1 MSEVMQF
8 LQTTFPLLVFIFTV
22 SNLFVM
28 GLQVKKPEVVT
39 ALKNKKTLVL
49 IFVWGWVLG
58 PALAYLIT
66 LVLPLAKPFVIGML
80 LYSLAPCAPFV
91 PLMVG
96 KTKGD
101 ISFVGALIPLVA
113 VGTVIFMPLMG
124 PLFIT
129 GLTISIGDLAKP
141 LLLTI
146 LLPLAIGAAA
156 RHYAGTAATKIF
168 PAFNVIAKLST
179 LLVIAWAFVIYA
191 RAMLDTAGS
200 FALLSMTIFMVVM
213 GLITYRFGFGLK
225 QSQRSGMA
233 LVMLTRNGSV
243 VLISALAIPN
253 VDPRII
259 TYIIMFIL
267 WSGVVALIAAIIF
280 GKQAGKT
287 VAENTK

>member
-1 MSEVMQF
+1 MSEIMQF
-8 LQTTFPLLVFIFTV
+8 LQITWKPMVFIFTV

-28 GLQVKKPEVVT
+28 GLQVKMPEVIA

-66 LVLPLAKPFVIGML
+66 RVLPLAEPYVISML

-91 PLMVG
+91 PMMVG
-96 KTKGD
+96 RAKGD
-101 ISFVGALIPLVA
+101 ISFAGALIPLVA

-129 GLTISIGDLAKP
+129 GLTISIGALAKP

-146 LLPLAIGAAA
+146 LLPLIIGAAI
-156 RHYAGTAATKIF
+156 RHYVGTAATKIF
-168 PAFNVIAKLST
+168 PAVNVIAKLST
-179 LLVIAWAFVIYA
+179 LLVIVWGAVIYG
-191 RAMLDTAGS
+191 RAMLNTAGS

-213 GLITYRFGFGLK
+213 GVITYRIGFGLK
-225 QSQRSGMA
+225 QNQRSVMA
-233 LVMLTRNGSV
+233 LGMLTRNGSV

-267 WSGVVALIAAIIF
+267 WSVVVAFIAARIF
-280 GKQAGKT
+280 GKQAGKA
-287 VAENTK
+287 VSGNTK